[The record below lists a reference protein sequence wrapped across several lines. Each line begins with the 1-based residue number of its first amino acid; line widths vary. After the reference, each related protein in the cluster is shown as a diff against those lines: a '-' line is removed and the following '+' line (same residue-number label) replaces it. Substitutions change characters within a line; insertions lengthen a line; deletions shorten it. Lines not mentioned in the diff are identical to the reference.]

1 MRRVAPVIIATI
13 IGLALL
19 ATFKTTPTGSAK
31 KVAIGSPPHASSL
44 PASTVPPLP
53 RGTTSPT
60 NTNPAPTTTTTPPAS
75 RTIDGQDVPNQ
86 YGDVK
91 VRVVLNGSRIV
102 DVQAV
107 QLPFDHPRSAEI
119 SRQAEPYLRQEVLQA
134 QSANI
139 DVVSGATFT
148 SYSYAQ
154 SLQSALDQAG
164 I

>member
-1 MRRVAPVIIATI
+1 
-13 IGLALL
+13 
-19 ATFKTTPTGSAK
+19 
-31 KVAIGSPPHASSL
+31 
-44 PASTVPPLP
+44 
-53 RGTTSPT
+53 
-60 NTNPAPTTTTTPPAS
+60 
-75 RTIDGQDVPNQ
+75 
-86 YGDVK
+86 
-91 VRVVLNGSRIV
+91 VVLNGSRIV